1 VIRQRAACGLK
12 HPVDVPVLVYVRIAE
27 TLLPQVC
34 ARTLALTPLAVHTE
48 IRTPNRARGETMKS
62 ADPSTRYTLLESD
75 PHAQRASFADAVA
88 QGLGS
93 EPKSLPCRF
102 LYDEAGSELF
112 EEICRLPEYYLTRA
126 EREILEARA
135 DEIVSDTG
143 SCRELV
149 ELGSGSASKTRL
161 LIEAFLRRAG
171 RLRYVPIDISR
182 SALDESARA
191 LLADYPGLEIRAIA
205 GEYERGLLQLRAGSD
220 AEPRLYAWLGSN
232 IGNFDRSDAAAF
244 LRHVRDAMRTRDRLL
259 VGIDLR
265 KDRRSLERAYDDASG
280 VTARFTR
287 NLLARINRELG
298 AHFDLEEFRHEAIWR
313 SREGRVELSLVS
325 RRDQEVAI
333 PALDMVVKLRKGERI
348 HTEDSFK
355 YSPREIAEVAAEAGL
370 EVAARWCDTA
380 ERFSLNLLAPSAGG
394 VGD

>member
-1 VIRQRAACGLK
+1 M
-12 HPVDVPVLVYVRIAE
+12 
-27 TLLPQVC
+27 T
-34 ARTLALTPLAVHTE
+34 
-48 IRTPNRARGETMKS
+48 S
-62 ADPSTRYTLLESD
+62 ADPSSRYTLLESD

-102 LYDEAGSELF
+102 FYDEAGSLLF

-126 EREILEARA
+126 EREILEAHA
-135 DEIVSDTG
+135 DEIVVDTG

-182 SALDESARA
+182 SALAESAQA
-191 LLADYPGLEIRAIA
+191 LLAEYPDLEIRAIA
-205 GEYERGLLQLRAGSD
+205 GEYEQGLLRLRAGSD
-220 AEPRLYAWLGSN
+220 AEPRLFAWLGSN
-232 IGNFDRSDAAAF
+232 IGNFDRAEAADF
-244 LRHVRDAMRTRDRLL
+244 LRHVREAMRARDRLL

-265 KDRRSLERAYDDASG
+265 KDRRTLERAYDDASG
-280 VTARFTR
+280 VTARFNR

-298 AHFDLEEFRHEAIWR
+298 ARFDLEHFRHEAVWR

-325 RRDQEVAI
+325 RRDQEVPI
-333 PALDMVVKLRKGERI
+333 PALDVVVKLRKGERI

-355 YSPREIAEVAAEAGL
+355 YSPREIAEVAEAAEL
-370 EVAARWCDTA
+370 RVLARWCDGA
-380 ERFSLNLLAPSAGG
+380 SRFSLNLLAPAADR
-394 VGD
+394 VAD

>member
-1 VIRQRAACGLK
+1 M
-12 HPVDVPVLVYVRIAE
+12 
-27 TLLPQVC
+27 T
-34 ARTLALTPLAVHTE
+34 
-48 IRTPNRARGETMKS
+48 S
-62 ADPSTRYTLLESD
+62 ADPSSRYTLLESD

-93 EPKSLPCRF
+93 DPKSLPCRF
-102 LYDEAGSELF
+102 FYDEAGSELF

-126 EREILEARA
+126 EREILEAHA
-135 DEIVSDTG
+135 DEIVADTG
-143 SCRELV
+143 ACTELV

-161 LIEAFLRRAG
+161 LIEAYLRRAV

-182 SALDESARA
+182 SALAESAQS

-205 GEYERGLLQLRAGSD
+205 GEYEQGLLRLPAGSD
-220 AEPRLYAWLGSN
+220 AEPRLVAWLGSN
-232 IGNFDRSDAAAF
+232 IGNFDRAEAAEF
-244 LRHVRDAMRTRDRLL
+244 LRHVRDAMRARDRLL

-265 KDRRSLERAYDDASG
+265 KDRRTLERAYDDGSG
-280 VTARFTR
+280 VTARFNR
-287 NLLARINRELG
+287 NLLVRINRELG
-298 AHFDLEEFRHEAIWR
+298 SRFDLEDFRHEAIWR

-355 YSPREIAEVAAEAGL
+355 YSPREIAEVAEAAGL
-370 EVAARWCDTA
+370 RVVARWCDGA
-380 ERFSLNLLAPSAGG
+380 SRFSLNLLAPSADRVTG
-394 VGD
+394 

>member
-1 VIRQRAACGLK
+1 M
-12 HPVDVPVLVYVRIAE
+12 
-27 TLLPQVC
+27 T
-34 ARTLALTPLAVHTE
+34 
-48 IRTPNRARGETMKS
+48 S
-62 ADPSTRYTLLESD
+62 ADPSPRYTLLESD

-93 EPKSLPCRF
+93 EPKSLPCRYF
-102 LYDEAGSELF
+102 YDEAGSALF

-126 EREILEARA
+126 EREILEAHA
-135 DEIVSDTG
+135 DEIVADTG
-143 SCRELV
+143 ACSELV

-182 SALDESARA
+182 SALAESAQA

-205 GEYERGLLQLRAGSD
+205 GEYEQGLLRLRAGSD
-220 AEPRLYAWLGSN
+220 DEPRLYAWLGSN
-232 IGNFDRSDAAAF
+232 IGNFDRAEASDF
-244 LRHVRDAMRTRDRLL
+244 LRHVRDAMRARDRLL

-265 KDRRSLERAYDDASG
+265 KDRRTLERAYDDGSG
-280 VTARFTR
+280 VTARFNR
-287 NLLARINRELG
+287 NLLSRINRELG
-298 AHFDLEEFRHEAIWR
+298 ARFDLEDFRHEAIWR

-325 RRDQEVAI
+325 RRDQEIAI

-355 YSPREIAEVAAEAGL
+355 YSPREIAEVAEAAGL
-370 EVAARWCDTA
+370 RVAARWCDDA
-380 ERFSLNLLAPSAGG
+380 SRFSLNLLAPSADR
-394 VGD
+394 VAD